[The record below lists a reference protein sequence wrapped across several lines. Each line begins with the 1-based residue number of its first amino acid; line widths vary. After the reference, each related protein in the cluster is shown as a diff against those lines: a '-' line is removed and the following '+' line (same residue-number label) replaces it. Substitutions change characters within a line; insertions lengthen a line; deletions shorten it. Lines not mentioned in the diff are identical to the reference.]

1 MKDKL
6 LLEALVATAF
16 AASSSLPAQA
26 ACSPTPFAA
35 GLAATVTVNGI
46 PRSSGFAGRIVDSNG
61 VGLAACL
68 TGTGVPDGTAANPC
82 TFDPVETGNDFSAAL
97 GRGLEA
103 FWFLADNVFATS
115 GPAAIIGRVVT
126 GVESTFLPAAV
137 ADGNQFPFQRLR
149 IRMDVN
155 AVGRYTVEH
164 PWGSKTYEVTALEPG
179 SGLSKGEIDDTLDV
193 PFAPGQLVAGVVT
206 PFLKWDPAILPAAP
220 PGYLGDGFTPH
231 AVVGSPC
238 SADFVRVTA
247 VGLDGMT
254 PVAIDPSDV
263 DGDGMTH
270 VFTSRLF
277 TVMGQLA
284 PSAPGSTRLANLST
298 RMRVGTADDVL
309 IGGFIIGGT
318 QAKTVVVRARGP
330 SLVPFGIANALANPT
345 MQLVSGQSV
354 LAASDDWGSAANAA
368 AIAGSGF
375 APSNALESAILATLS
390 PGPYTAVVSGVSGT
404 TGVGIVEVFEVDRP
418 EAPLANISTRGQ
430 VLTEGDVMIGGFVIQ
445 GDAPQTVVVRA
456 RGPSLVPFGIA
467 NALQDPVLQLFSG
480 ATPIAVNDNWLA
492 AANAASI
499 QASGFAPSNANESAI
514 LITLPP
520 GAYTAIVTGAGGTT
534 GVGIVEVFSRF

>member
-1 MKDKL
+1 
-6 LLEALVATAF
+6 
-16 AASSSLPAQA
+16 
-26 ACSPTPFAA
+26 
-35 GLAATVTVNGI
+35 
-46 PRSSGFAGRIVDSNG
+46 
-61 VGLAACL
+61 
-68 TGTGVPDGTAANPC
+68 
-82 TFDPVETGNDFSAAL
+82 
-97 GRGLEA
+97 
-103 FWFLADNVFATS
+103 
-115 GPAAIIGRVVT
+115 
-126 GVESTFLPAAV
+126 
-137 ADGNQFPFQRLR
+137 
-149 IRMDVN
+149 
-155 AVGRYTVEH
+155 
-164 PWGSKTYEVTALEPG
+164 
-179 SGLSKGEIDDTLDV
+179 
-193 PFAPGQLVAGVVT
+193 
-206 PFLKWDPAILPAAP
+206 
-220 PGYLGDGFTPH
+220 
-231 AVVGSPC
+231 
-238 SADFVRVTA
+238 
-247 VGLDGMT
+247 
-254 PVAIDPSDV
+254 
-263 DGDGMTH
+263 MTH